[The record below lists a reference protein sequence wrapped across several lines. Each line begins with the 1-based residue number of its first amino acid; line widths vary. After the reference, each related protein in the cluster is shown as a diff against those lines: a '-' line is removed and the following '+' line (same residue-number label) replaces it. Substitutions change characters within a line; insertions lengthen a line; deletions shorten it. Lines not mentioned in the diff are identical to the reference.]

1 MKLRALLDT
10 SVLIALL
17 DANHVHHRLCSQ
29 WLAAHTAGW
38 ASCPITLN
46 GCVRILSQAT
56 YPNRLPM
63 HTVVAGMQQAMR
75 HPMHEFWADDINPL
89 DPTAIDWQ
97 QVLRPADITDAYLLA
112 LAVRLQACLV
122 TLDFGLSLSWA
133 TGAQKQHLLR
143 LA

>member
-29 WLAAHTAGW
+29 WLSIHTAGW

-46 GCVRILSQAT
+46 GCVRIMSQPS

-63 HTVVAGMQQAMR
+63 QAVVAGLQQAMR
-75 HPMHEFWADDINPL
+75 HPMHVFWADDINPL
-89 DPTAIDWQ
+89 DTNAIDWQ
-97 QVLRPADITDAYLLA
+97 QVLRPAGISSSQNNFLWNNPMCYSYMENLRHANS
-112 LAVRLQACLV
+112 QCIQ
-122 TLDFGLSLSWA
+122 SE
-133 TGAQKQHLLR
+133 KQPE
-143 LA
+143 